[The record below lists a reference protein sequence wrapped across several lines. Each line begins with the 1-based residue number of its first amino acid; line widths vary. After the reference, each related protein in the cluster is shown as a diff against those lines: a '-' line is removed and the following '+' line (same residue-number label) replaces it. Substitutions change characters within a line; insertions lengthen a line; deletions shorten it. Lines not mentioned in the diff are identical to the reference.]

1 MHVLQALQVLVD
13 NVLLVNVF
21 ENVGADHGMQV
32 CIHEV
37 EHEVDITVILCANNI
52 LEADNVFVA
61 HLLQKDD
68 LAESTLRVS
77 RVLEGVEVFLES
89 DNLLCAF
96 VDSLPDDTI
105 SSLSYRHINIQ
116 AMTAILTKMAKRN
129 GRSNSNL
136 TKAKIS
142 I

>member
-1 MHVLQALQVLVD
+1 
-13 NVLLVNVF
+13 
-21 ENVGADHGMQV
+21 MQV